1 MTILVT
7 GSAGFIG
14 FHLSKALLQKRIKVI
29 GLDNFN
35 PYYDVAL
42 KEARNAQLT
51 RYKAYKLYRGNLE
64 NLALVRR
71 IFREQKINKICHLA
85 AQAGVRYSLHKPH
98 VYIRANL
105 VGFVNIIDEAVKHK
119 IENFVYASSSSV
131 YGNNEKLPFRITDS
145 VDNPI
150 SLYAATKKSDELIA
164 HVYHHLYGLPCT
176 GLRYFSVIG
185 PWGRPDSAIYKFTER
200 IIKDQPLE
208 LYNFGKMQRD
218 FTYIDDIVQGTL
230 RALEKNYPWALFN
243 LGNNKMV
250 KLRYFVHCIEKEIGK
265 KARHKLLP
273 MQPGDVPASRAEIAE
288 ARAKLD
294 FQPQTGIEAGVHQFV
309 EWYKQYYKI

>member
-42 KEARNAQLT
+42 KEARNAHLA
-51 RYKAYKLYRGNLE
+51 RFKSYKLYRGDLE

-71 IFREQKINKICHLA
+71 IFRENQINKVCHLA
-85 AQAGVRYSLHKPH
+85 AQAGVRYSLEKPH
-98 VYIRANL
+98 VYIRSNL
-105 VGFVNIIDEAVKHK
+105 VGFANIIDEATKHK
-119 IENFVYASSSSV
+119 VKNFVYASSSSV
-131 YGNNEKLPFRITDS
+131 YGNNEKLPFRITDN
-145 VDNPI
+145 VDTPI
-150 SLYAATKKSDELIA
+150 SLYAATKKSNELIA

-185 PWGRPDSAIYKFTER
+185 PWGRPDSALYKFTQR
-200 IIKDQPLE
+200 ISQGQPIE

-230 RALEKNYPWALFN
+230 SALEKNSPWAIFN

-250 KLRYFVHCIEKEIGK
+250 QLEYFVHCIEKELGK
-265 KARHKLLP
+265 KAKRKLLP
-273 MQPGDVPASRAEIAE
+273 LQPGDVPASRAEISDAQTQLGFAPRVDIAE
-288 ARAKLD
+288 
-294 FQPQTGIEAGVHQFV
+294 GVHRFV
-309 EWYKQYYKI
+309 EWYKQYYQ